1 MKYLLSNVSKW
12 MNLLMTMT
20 KTDVGNIDF
29 YLLLWI
35 GAWVEHTGG
44 NFDVAPTHRMW
55 SDDEHWKRKT
65 HCAERISAEVDVM
78 LYESSSFIG
87 NGKPL

>member
-1 MKYLLSNVSKW
+1 

-29 YLLLWI
+29 YLLLWV
-35 GAWVEHTGG
+35 GARVEHTGG
-44 NFDVAPTHRMW
+44 NFDVAPTHRMR
-55 SDDEHWKRKT
+55 SDDEYWKRKT
-65 HCAERISAEVDVM
+65 HCAERLLAEVDGM
-78 LYESSSFIG
+78 LDKSSSFIG